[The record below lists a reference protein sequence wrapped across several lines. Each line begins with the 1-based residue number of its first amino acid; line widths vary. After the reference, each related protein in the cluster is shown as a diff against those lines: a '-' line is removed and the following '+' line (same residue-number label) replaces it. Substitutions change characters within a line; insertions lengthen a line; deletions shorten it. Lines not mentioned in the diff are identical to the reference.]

1 VFGYLVRRLMH
12 SVVVLFGVLLVVFV
26 MVNLVGD
33 PARLM
38 LPPEAPESEYL
49 LLRSRLGLD
58 DPFLERLGRT
68 LGGWAHGDFGDSLWQ
83 GVPALPL
90 ALEQV
95 PATLYAAAAA
105 MLIAL
110 PIALALSTYAAVRGP
125 GSLCDRFV
133 TVVSLLGVS
142 VAEFWLGLMLILIVS
157 VKMGLLPP
165 SGYGGLEYVILPAIT
180 LAGRPM
186 GRIAQVSRAAL
197 MEEMDKPYVL
207 TLEAKGLSRGRIVT
221 RHALKNTSIPVIT
234 IVGDEVATF
243 VNGTVVVGTIFAFAG
258 LGPLFINAI
267 ERRDLPLVEACVFV
281 VAIMTIAINLI
292 VDLTYAYLDPRT
304 RRSPVGVR

>member
-1 VFGYLVRRLMH
+1 VFGYAMRRLMH
-12 SVVVLFGVLLVVFV
+12 SVLVLVGVLLLVFV
-26 MVNLVGD
+26 MVDMVGD

-49 LLRSRLGLD
+49 LLRQELGLD
-58 DPFLERLGRT
+58 DPFFVRLART
-68 LGGWAHGDFGDSLWQ
+68 VGGWLHGDFGDSLWQ
-83 GVPALPL
+83 GVPAMPL

-95 PATLYAAAAA
+95 PATLYATAAA

-110 PIALALSTYAAVRGP
+110 PIALMISTLAAVKGP
-125 GSLCDRFV
+125 GSLSDRIV
-133 TVVSLLGVS
+133 TVMSLLSVS
-142 VAEFWLGLMLILIVS
+142 VAEFWLGLMLILVVS
-157 VKMGLLPP
+157 VHFGLLPP

-180 LAGRPM
+180 LAGRPL
-186 GRIAQVSRAAL
+186 GRIAQVARASL
-197 MEEMDKPYVL
+197 MEEMERPYVL
-207 TLEAKGLSRGRIVT
+207 TLESKGLTRKRIVT
-221 RHALKNTSIPVIT
+221 RHALKNTSIPIIT

-281 VAIMTIAINLI
+281 VALMTIAINLI
-292 VDLTYAYLDPRT
+292 VDLSYAFLDPRT
-304 RRSPVGVR
+304 RRSDVGSG